1 MRQIV
6 LDTETTGLEWI
17 QGHKIIEIGCVEI
30 VHRRVTLNIFHE
42 YLNPD
47 REIELGAQQVH
58 GISADFLSEKPRF
71 PEVAKD
77 FIDYIRGAELII
89 HNAPFD
95 VGFLDS
101 ELSLIGREWG
111 QIADYCGI
119 FDTLQLAREI
129 HPGQR
134 NSLDAL
140 CKRYDIDNRHR
151 TQHGALLDAELL
163 AEVYLTMTG
172 GQTSFDLSFP
182 DQGREE
188 ISATVSQSIDSEA
201 TLKIAEVSEDD
212 YESHHKTL
220 QRIGAKAEGCLWEL

>member
-17 QGHKIIEIGCVEI
+17 QGHKIIEIGCIEI
-30 VHRRVTLNIFHE
+30 FNRRITSKRFHQ

-58 GISADFLSEKPRF
+58 GISREFLQEKPRF
-71 PEVAKD
+71 SEIVEE
-77 FIDYIRGAELII
+77 FLDYIRGAELII

-95 VGFLDS
+95 IGFLDH
-101 ELSLIGREWG
+101 ELSSIGGEWG
-111 QIADYCGI
+111 QITNHCEI
-119 FDTLQLAREI
+119 LDTLQLARKI

-140 CKRYDIDNRHR
+140 CKRYEIDNTHR

-163 AEVYLTMTG
+163 AEVYLSMTG
-172 GQTSFDLSFP
+172 GQTTLELELPDRTSEPSRGENLKAVKKDLKVLSLSDDDFRAHH
-182 DQGREE
+182 DTLGR
-188 ISATVSQSIDSEA
+188 ISSKSDNCIWEA
-201 TLKIAEVSEDD
+201 
-212 YESHHKTL
+212 
-220 QRIGAKAEGCLWEL
+220 

>member
-17 QGHKIIEIGCVEI
+17 QGHKIIEIGCIEI
-30 VHRRVTLNIFHE
+30 FNRRITSNRFHQ

-58 GISADFLSEKPRF
+58 GISREFLQEKPRF
-71 PEVAKD
+71 SEIVKE
-77 FIDYIRGAELII
+77 FLDYIQGAELII

-95 VGFLDS
+95 IGFLDH
-101 ELSLIGREWG
+101 ELSSIGGDWG
-111 QIADYCGI
+111 QITNHCEI
-119 FDTLQLAREI
+119 LDTLQLARKI

-140 CKRYDIDNRHR
+140 CKRYEIDNTHR

-163 AEVYLTMTG
+163 AEVYLSMTG
-172 GQTSFDLSFP
+172 GQTTLELGLPDRASEPSRGVNLKAVKKDLKVLNLSDDDFRAHHVTL
-182 DQGREE
+182 GR
-188 ISATVSQSIDSEA
+188 ISSKSDNCI
-201 TLKIAEVSEDD
+201 
-212 YESHHKTL
+212 
-220 QRIGAKAEGCLWEL
+220 W

>member
-6 LDTETTGLEWI
+6 LDTETTGLEWV
-17 QGHKIIEIGCVEI
+17 QGHKVIEIGCIEI
-30 VHRRVTLNIFHE
+30 LDRRITSNRFHQ

-58 GISADFLSEKPRF
+58 GISSEFLQEKPRF
-71 PEVAKD
+71 SEVAKG
-77 FIDYIRGAELII
+77 FLDYIQGSELII

-101 ELSLIGREWG
+101 ELSSIGEEWG
-111 QIADYCGI
+111 HIADYCSI

-140 CKRYDIDNRHR
+140 CKRYDVDNTHR

-163 AEVYLTMTG
+163 AEVYLSMTG
-172 GQTSFDLSFP
+172 GQTTLELDLPTVNHASP
-182 DQGREE
+182 GE
-188 ISATVSQSIDSEA
+188 IELRVVNTNLKVAELSDDDRLSHKE
-201 TLKIAEVSEDD
+201 TLERIASKSDNCIWKI
-212 YESHHKTL
+212 
-220 QRIGAKAEGCLWEL
+220 

>member
-17 QGHKIIEIGCVEI
+17 QGHKIIEIGCIEI
-30 VHRRVTLNIFHE
+30 FNRRITSNRFHQ

-58 GISADFLSEKPRF
+58 GISREFLQEKPRF
-71 PEVAKD
+71 SEIVKE
-77 FIDYIRGAELII
+77 FLDYIQGAELII

-95 VGFLDS
+95 IGFLDH
-101 ELSLIGREWG
+101 ELSSISGDWG
-111 QIADYCGI
+111 PITNHCEI
-119 FDTLQLAREI
+119 LDTLQLARKI

-140 CKRYDIDNRHR
+140 CKRYEIDNTHR

-163 AEVYLTMTG
+163 AEVYLSMTG
-172 GQTSFDLSFP
+172 GQTTLELELSDRASEPSREVNLKAVKEDLKVLSLSDNDF
-182 DQGREE
+182 RAHHVTLER
-188 ISATVSQSIDSEA
+188 ISSKSDNCI
-201 TLKIAEVSEDD
+201 
-212 YESHHKTL
+212 
-220 QRIGAKAEGCLWEL
+220 WEP

>member
-17 QGHKIIEIGCVEI
+17 QGHRIIEIGCLEI
-30 VHRRVTLNIFHE
+30 FDRRITSSRFHQ

-58 GISADFLSEKPRF
+58 GISREFLQEKPRF
-71 PEVAKD
+71 FEIAEE
-77 FIDYIRGAELII
+77 FLDYIRGAELII

-95 VGFLDS
+95 VGFLDN
-101 ELSLIGREWG
+101 ELLSIGGDWG
-111 QIADYCGI
+111 QITNYCDI
-119 FDTLQLAREI
+119 LDTLQLARKI

-140 CKRYDIDNRHR
+140 CKRYEIDNTHR

-172 GQTSFDLSFP
+172 GQTSLELDLP
-182 DQGREE
+182 DRESEPLQGVPLK
-188 ISATVSQSIDSEA
+188 AVKQD
-201 TLKIAEVSEDD
+201 LKILSLSDD
-212 YESHHKTL
+212 DLRAHQDTLGRISSKSSHCIWKL
-220 QRIGAKAEGCLWEL
+220 

>member
-17 QGHKIIEIGCVEI
+17 QGHKIIEIGCIEI
-30 VHRRVTLNIFHE
+30 FNRRITSNRFHQ

-58 GISADFLSEKPRF
+58 GISREFLQEKPEF
-71 PEVAKD
+71 SEIVKE
-77 FIDYIRGAELII
+77 FLDYIRGAELII

-95 VGFLDS
+95 IGFLDH
-101 ELSLIGREWG
+101 ELSSTGGDWG
-111 QIADYCGI
+111 QITNYCDI
-119 FDTLQLAREI
+119 LDTLQLARKI

-140 CKRYDIDNRHR
+140 CKRYEIDNTHR

-163 AEVYLTMTG
+163 AEVYLSMTG
-172 GQTSFDLSFP
+172 GQTTLELELPDRESEPSRGVNLKAVKKDLKVLSLSDDDFRAHHNTL
-182 DQGREE
+182 GR
-188 ISATVSQSIDSEA
+188 ISSKSDSC
-201 TLKIAEVSEDD
+201 I
-212 YESHHKTL
+212 
-220 QRIGAKAEGCLWEL
+220 WEP

>member
-17 QGHKIIEIGCVEI
+17 QGHKIIEIGCIEI
-30 VHRRVTLNIFHE
+30 FNRRITSNRFHQ

-58 GISADFLSEKPRF
+58 GISREFLQEKPRF
-71 PEVAKD
+71 SEIVKE
-77 FIDYIRGAELII
+77 FLDYIQGAELII

-95 VGFLDS
+95 IGFLDH
-101 ELSLIGREWG
+101 ELSSISGDWG
-111 QIADYCGI
+111 QITNHCEI
-119 FDTLQLAREI
+119 LDTLQLARKI

-140 CKRYDIDNRHR
+140 CKRYEIDNTHR

-163 AEVYLTMTG
+163 AEVYLSMTG
-172 GQTSFDLSFP
+172 GQTTLELELSDRASEPSRGVNLKAVKKDLKVLSLSDNDF
-182 DQGREE
+182 RAHHVALER
-188 ISATVSQSIDSEA
+188 ISSRSDNCI
-201 TLKIAEVSEDD
+201 
-212 YESHHKTL
+212 
-220 QRIGAKAEGCLWEL
+220 WEP

>member
-17 QGHKIIEIGCVEI
+17 QGHRIIEIGCIEI
-30 VHRRVTLNIFHE
+30 FDRRITSNRFHQ

-58 GISADFLSEKPRF
+58 GISREFLQEKPRF
-71 PEVAKD
+71 FEIAEE
-77 FIDYIRGAELII
+77 FLDYIRGAELII

-95 VGFLDS
+95 TGFLDN
-101 ELSLIGREWG
+101 ELLSIGRDWG
-111 QIADYCGI
+111 QITDYCEI
-119 FDTLQLAREI
+119 LDTLQLARAM

-140 CKRYDIDNRHR
+140 CKRYEIDNTHR

-172 GQTSFDLSFP
+172 GQTSLELDLPNRGSEP
-182 DQGREE
+182 
-188 ISATVSQSIDSEA
+188 SQRVHLKAVKED
-201 TLKIAEVSEDD
+201 LKILSLSDD
-212 YESHHKTL
+212 DLQAHQDTLSRIASKSSHCIWKL
-220 QRIGAKAEGCLWEL
+220 

>member
-30 VHRRVTLNIFHE
+30 VNRRVTLNIFHE

-111 QIADYCGI
+111 QIADYVANL
-119 FDTLQLAREI
+119 FSDLLYFSLLQL
-129 HPGQR
+129 
-134 NSLDAL
+134 
-140 CKRYDIDNRHR
+140 Y
-151 TQHGALLDAELL
+151 
-163 AEVYLTMTG
+163 
-172 GQTSFDLSFP
+172 
-182 DQGREE
+182 QGFHC
-188 ISATVSQSIDSEA
+188 Q
-201 TLKIAEVSEDD
+201 LFFF
-212 YESHHKTL
+212 
-220 QRIGAKAEGCLWEL
+220 